1 MAYIVAQIPT
11 RLFIHHRFRSQVCDT
26 CSSRIA
32 VGRTL
37 SSFIIRGSRMP
48 IPTVSLY
55 RRLER
60 SACRVFT
67 NTGPPGTAF
76 FWGFSW
82 VPRRAISRLL
92 LFSFFA
98 AACKPRGR
106 TRRTFAFHCANT
118 FAAAA
123 TGLLFF
129 RPFSSHWVIMGQSG
143 LSYTPRMC
151 SPPPPS
157 QSTAKPSPLDSI
169 QLALT
174 SALGLSR
181 RPSRPLVTP
190 SPLT

>member
-1 MAYIVAQIPT
+1 MAYIAQIPT
-11 RLFIHHRFRSQVCDT
+11 RLFIHHRFRSQVCDR
-26 CSSRIA
+26 CPSRIA
-32 VGRTL
+32 VGRT
-37 SSFIIRGSRMP
+37 SSSSIICGSRMP

-67 NTGPPGTAF
+67 NTGPLGTAF

-92 LFSFFA
+92 LFPFSLRLV
-98 AACKPRGR
+98 PRGR

-129 RPFSSHWVIMGQSG
+129 RPFSFQVTGSSWDSLDFPLSLLEPAAVAHTPNVLTTTITIQSEA
-143 LSYTPRMC
+143 LSP
-151 SPPPPS
+151 
-157 QSTAKPSPLDSI
+157 
-169 QLALT
+169 
-174 SALGLSR
+174 
-181 RPSRPLVTP
+181 
-190 SPLT
+190 